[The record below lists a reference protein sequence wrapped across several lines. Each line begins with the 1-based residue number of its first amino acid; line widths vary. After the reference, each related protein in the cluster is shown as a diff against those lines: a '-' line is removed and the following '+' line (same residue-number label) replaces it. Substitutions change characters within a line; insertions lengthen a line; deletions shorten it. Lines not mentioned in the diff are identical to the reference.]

1 MAFVF
6 DALSSEAEE
15 LESCIVG
22 GFEALLPAVL
32 PPPPPPPPMQPLW
45 FSSSE
50 EEQGAAMHHSALQ
63 EMLLVT
69 PPAPA
74 AVPKAVGGI
83 FSLLMVSLVA

>member
-22 GFEALLPAVL
+22 GFEALL
-32 PPPPPPPPMQPLW
+32 PPPPMQPLW

-69 PPAPA
+69 PPAPK
-74 AVPKAVGGI
+74 AVPGGI